1 VKPSDDQRDVMIAV
15 TFAEAGEWDE
25 ARRWAPPP
33 GRGRLWAWIERHL
46 SAAAFAEEGLHA
58 EARRLVVGG
67 RPRRALPPQED
78 ALDAILR
85 ARGVR
90 MFSGVLSPA
99 ALAVRR

>member
-1 VKPSDDQRDVMIAV
+1 MKPSDEQGSVMIAV
-15 TFAEAGEWDE
+15 TFAEAGEWTE

-33 GRGRLWAWIERHL
+33 RGGPLWAWIERHL
-46 SAAAFAEEGLHA
+46 AAAALAEEGLHG
-58 EARRLVVGG
+58 EALRLAGLV
-67 RPRRALPPQED
+67 RPRPVPRPDED

-99 ALAVRR
+99 ALVARR